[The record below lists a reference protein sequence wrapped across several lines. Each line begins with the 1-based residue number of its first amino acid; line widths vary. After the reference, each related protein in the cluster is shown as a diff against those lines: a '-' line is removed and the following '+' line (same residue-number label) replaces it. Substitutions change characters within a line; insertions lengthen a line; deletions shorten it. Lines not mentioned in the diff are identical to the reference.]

1 MTVARFGR
9 RKAFY
14 WPLTTVYRL
23 LYKMHEQTSETF
35 DRNAREALGLTQ
47 EALGERLGRH
57 KDTIRAWESG
67 KYEIDA
73 SASLALR
80 LVVRL
85 TKPRAHDIEAVR
97 RCIPGK
103 SFADA
108 ATAFREITDVVLDGL
123 WRGA

>member
-1 MTVARFGR
+1 ME
-9 RKAFY
+9 
-14 WPLTTVYRL
+14 PN
-23 LYKMHEQTSETF
+23 EI
-35 DRNAREALGLTQ
+35 RNAREALGLTQ

-85 TKPRAHDIEAVR
+85 VQAGSDTSK
-97 RCIPGK
+97 
-103 SFADA
+103 A
-108 ATAFREITDVVLDGL
+108 ALDGL